1 MFRENEKVV
10 RQKRELFL
18 LRYLSEVPRCKYE
31 FIHFI
36 MEEEQQNSISIWLH
50 WLHYKLILEMY
61 RLLQIEQCIIYS
73 AGNMTNGFQ
82 RSIAHELRNF
92 ARSEYLRYTWIREE
106 GPEWKTWHKEDEGGW
121 QERKETLEGKEEE
134 RHRNCVIIDLC
145 AATPAFSI
153 KLFAVPATNTKIYGQ
168 ISV

>member
-1 MFRENEKVV
+1 MIKWPYKKLNGFVL
-10 RQKRELFL
+10 QC
-18 LRYLSEVPRCKYE
+18 LSEKYLDTNTNLYILLWRE
-31 FIHFI
+31 SSRIQFHSGCAGFIINWF
-36 MEEEQQNSISIWLH
+36 
-50 WLHYKLILEMY
+50 LEMY

-92 ARSEYLRYTWIREE
+92 ARSEYLRYTWIRDE

-121 QERKETLEGKEEE
+121 QERKETPERKEEE
-134 RHRNCVIIDLC
+134 RRRNCVIIDLC